1 MRYESDFLGQVELPG
16 DFPFGI
22 HTWRAMKNFSFSTD
36 KIREEL
42 FLALVQVKKAAA
54 AANKKAGLLEETIA
68 GRIVDACDEIARDIH
83 RFVPDLHPFQGGAG
97 TSTNMAANEL
107 IANIALKKA
116 GKPFGAY
123 DSISPLDH
131 VNLSQSTNDT
141 YPTAVKIAVLKSLK
155 KLHHSTEALLQVLL
169 AKEKEFAHILKIG
182 RTELQDAM
190 PLSLGQSFSA
200 WAEAV
205 ARFRWRLDK
214 AVDWVRDVNLSGT
227 AVGTSINADRQY
239 ARYAVEALRE
249 IVKEPIA
256 LSRNL
261 IDGTQNIDQI
271 VEVSG
276 LIRTGAV
283 SIKKMSLDIR
293 LLSSGPKCG
302 LGELRLPQM
311 QAGSSMMPGKVNP
324 VMLEAAEQ
332 VCLHVMGGDA
342 MIASAAAE
350 SNFEL
355 PQFLPLIAHILLSN
369 MGMFTHLL
377 SHLSKHLTHITPNMK
392 QIEKNVRSSA
402 AVATLLTPTL
412 GYETAAELVKEAEK
426 QNRDIIGLILEKK
439 LIDPTVLEKLMS
451 PRVMASPGL
460 PLLSH
465 EGHEGHEE
473 RKTKDEKVRNEKE
486 REE

>member
-1 MRYESDFLGQVELPG
+1 MRYESDFLGEAALPE

-22 HTWRAMKNFSFSTD
+22 HTWRAMKNFSFSAD
-36 KIREEL
+36 KIREDL
-42 FLALVQVKKAAA
+42 FLALVQVKKATAF
-54 AANKKAGLLEETIA
+54 ANKKAGLLEETTA
-68 GRIVDACDEIARDIH
+68 GKIMDACDEIFAAGD

-107 IANIALKKA
+107 IANIALKKMA
-116 GKPFGAY
+116 EPFGAY
-123 DSISPLDH
+123 HIISPLNH

-141 YPTAVKIAVLKSLK
+141 YPTAVKIALLKLLRQ
-155 KLHHSTEALLQVLL
+155 LHDSVEGLLQVLL
-169 AKEKEFAHILKIG
+169 AKEKEYAHILKIG

-205 ARFRWRLDK
+205 SRFRWRLDK
-214 AVDWVRDVNLSGT
+214 AADWVREVNLSGT
-227 AVGTSINADRQY
+227 AVGTSINADHRY
-239 ARYAVEALRE
+239 ARYAVESLRE
-249 IVKEPIA
+249 IVSEPIA

-302 LGELRLPQM
+302 LGELCLPQM

-332 VCLHVMGGDA
+332 VCLNVMGGDA

-355 PQFLPLIAHILLSN
+355 PQFLPFIAHVLLTN
-369 MGMFTHLL
+369 MEMFSQLL
-377 SHLSKHLTHITPNMK
+377 NHLSKHLKQITPNMK

-412 GYETAAELVKEAEK
+412 GYETAAELVNEAE
-426 QNRDIIGLILEKK
+426 QQDRDIIGLILEKK
-439 LIDPTVLEKLMS
+439 LIDPLVLENLMS

-460 PLLSH
+460 PLLNH
-465 EGHEGHEE
+465 DGQKTRDEG
-473 RKTKDEKVRNEKE
+473 KKL
-486 REE
+486 

>member
-1 MRYESDFLGQVELPG
+1 MRYEKDFLGDAALPE

-22 HTWRAMKNFSFSTD
+22 HTFRAMENFSFSKD
-36 KIREEL
+36 KIREDL

-54 AANKKAGLLEETIA
+54 IANMKAGLLEETIA
-68 GRIVDACDEIARDIH
+68 GKIIDACDEITENITAY
-83 RFVPDLHPFQGGAG
+83 VPDLHPFQGGAG

-107 IANIALKKA
+107 IANIALKQM
-116 GKPFGAY
+116 GKPFGTY
-123 DSISPLDH
+123 NLISPLDH

-141 YPTAVKIAVLKSLK
+141 YPTAVRIAIIRGLR
-155 KLHHSTEALLQVLL
+155 KLHDSVEGLLDVLL
-169 AKEKEFAHILKIG
+169 EKEKEFAHILKIG

-190 PLSLGQSFSA
+190 PMSLGQTFSA

-205 ARFRWRLDK
+205 GRFRWRLDK
-214 AVDWVRDVNLSGT
+214 AVDWVRDVNISGT
-227 AVGTSINADRQY
+227 AIGTSINADREY
-239 ARYAVEALRE
+239 SRFVIEALRE
-249 IVKEPIA
+249 IVREPVS

-324 VMLEAAEQ
+324 VMFEAAEQ
-332 VCLHVMGGDA
+332 VCLGVMGGDA
-342 MIASAAAE
+342 MIAAAAAE

-355 PQFLPLIAHILLSN
+355 PQFLPFISHVILTNSE
-369 MGMFTHLL
+369 MFTCLL
-377 SHLSKHLTHITPNMK
+377 NYLSKHIKKIKPNLRK
-392 QIEKNVRSSA
+392 LEENVRSSA

-412 GYETAAELVKEAEK
+412 GYETAAELVKEAELENK
-426 QNRDIIGLILEKK
+426 DIIGLIREKK
-439 LIDPTVLEKLMS
+439 LIDPRILEKLVS
-451 PRVMASPGL
+451 PQVMASPGL
-460 PLLSH
+460 PLL
-465 EGHEGHEE
+465 EQE
-473 RKTKDEKVRNEKE
+473 
-486 REE
+486 